1 MNKGLS
7 DIEAWILIW
16 GEDMV
21 QYVEHYKKQAER
33 SLYE

>member
-1 MNKGLS
+1 MRGLTE
-7 DIEAWILIW
+7 IECWALIW

-21 QYVEHYKKQAER
+21 QYVEYYRLQAER